1 MKLRKGHRVMS
12 IEPYE
17 EGRFS
22 KPSRYRTRTLP
33 AAGALPSAEDEA
45 QQLSII

>member
-1 MKLRKGHRVMS
+1 MS
-12 IEPYE
+12 IEPYQ

-33 AAGALPSAEDEA
+33 AAGALPSEEDEA
-45 QQLSII
+45 TQLSII